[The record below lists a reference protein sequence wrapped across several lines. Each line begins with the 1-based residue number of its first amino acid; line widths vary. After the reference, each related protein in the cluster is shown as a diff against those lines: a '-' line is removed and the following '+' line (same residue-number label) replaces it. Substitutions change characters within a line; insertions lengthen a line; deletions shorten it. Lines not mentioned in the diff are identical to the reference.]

1 MLTLG
6 GLNTHTGQYNT
17 LLPMTL
23 DSDDD
28 DDTGNGDADDDNG
41 VANVGGLRL
50 IPTQRILQ
58 SQLANLLK
66 AALSRSWTTNHP
78 RNRTT

>member
-1 MLTLG
+1 
-6 GLNTHTGQYNT
+6 
-17 LLPMTL
+17 MTL

-28 DDTGNGDADDDNG
+28 DNTGNGDADDDNG

-66 AALSRSWTTNHP
+66 AALSQSWTTNHP

>member
-28 DDTGNGDADDDNG
+28 DDTGNGDDDNDDNG

-66 AALSRSWTTNHP
+66 ARSWTTNHP

>member
-1 MLTLG
+1 
-6 GLNTHTGQYNT
+6 
-17 LLPMTL
+17 MTL

-28 DDTGNGDADDDNG
+28 DNTGNSDAGDADDDDADDDNG

>member
-1 MLTLG
+1 
-6 GLNTHTGQYNT
+6 
-17 LLPMTL
+17 MTL

-28 DDTGNGDADDDNG
+28 DNTGNGDDDDDNG
-41 VANVGGLRL
+41 VANVGGLLRL

>member
-1 MLTLG
+1 
-6 GLNTHTGQYNT
+6 
-17 LLPMTL
+17 MTL

-28 DDTGNGDADDDNG
+28 DNTGNSDDDNDDDNG

-78 RNRTT
+78 RNRTA

>member
-1 MLTLG
+1 
-6 GLNTHTGQYNT
+6 
-17 LLPMTL
+17 MTL

-28 DDTGNGDADDDNG
+28 DNTGNSDDDNDDDADDDNG

-66 AALSRSWTTNHP
+66 ARSWTTNHP

>member
-1 MLTLG
+1 
-6 GLNTHTGQYNT
+6 
-17 LLPMTL
+17 MTL

-28 DDTGNGDADDDNG
+28 DNTDNTDADDDDIDNDADDDNG